1 MSAEILKYGMVGG
14 GPGAFIGEVHRTAAR
29 FDGKNILTAG
39 SFSRDYQ
46 KTLKTGKDLGIDE
59 NRLYKNYT
67 EMAEKESELA
77 DGIDF
82 VSVVTPNHTHF
93 EVAEAFLSQGI
104 SVVCDKPVTTSSQEA
119 SKLKQL
125 AEKNDAEFC
134 VTYTYSGY
142 PMVKEA
148 KELVEKGEIGDI
160 RVIMGEYPQEW
171 LAEPTE
177 EENKQ
182 ASWRIDPNQ
191 AGISNCIGDIGSH
204 IEHTVSY
211 ISGLEISKLSA
222 NLDTF
227 VAGRELDDNGE
238 VMIKYENGATGMYW
252 ASQVAVGNDNGLKVR
267 IFGSKGSLEWSQ
279 ENPNY
284 LYFSKLGE
292 ATKILSRGHG
302 YLGNE
307 AQKSNRIPPGHPEGY
322 FEAFANIYANFSA
335 ALLEKKKKGKIE
347 EQDFDYPT
355 ITEGLR
361 GVKFIEKCVASS
373 QQGAS
378 WVDFE

>member
-1 MSAEILKYGMVGG
+1 MSAEVLKYGMVGG

-29 FDGKNILTAG
+29 FDGKNVLAAG

-59 NRLYKNYT
+59 DRLYKNYT
-67 EMAEKESELA
+67 EMAEKESELT

-93 EVAEAFLSQGI
+93 KIAKAFLSRGI

-119 SKLKQL
+119 LELKQL

-160 RVIMGEYPQEW
+160 RVVMGEYPQEW
-171 LAEPTE
+171 LAEPAGE
-177 EENKQ
+177 NNKQ
-182 ASWRIDPNQ
+182 ASWRTDPNQ

-211 ISGLEISKLSA
+211 ITGLKISELSA

-227 VAGRELDDNGE
+227 VADRELDDNGE

-292 ATKILSRGHG
+292 ATKILSRGHD
-302 YLGNE
+302 YLGNK
-307 AQKSNRIPPGHPEGY
+307 AQKTNRIPPGHPEGY

-335 ALLEKKKKGKIE
+335 ALLEKKEKGRIE
-347 EQDFDYPT
+347 EKDFDYPK

-373 QQGAS
+373 KQGAS
-378 WVDFE
+378 WVNFE

>member
-1 MSAEILKYGMVGG
+1 MSAEVLKYGMVGG

-29 FDGKNILTAG
+29 FDGKNVLAAG

-46 KTLKTGKDLGIDE
+46 KTLKAGKDLGIDE

-67 EMAEKESELA
+67 EMAEKESELT

-93 EVAEAFLSQGI
+93 KIAEAFLSRGI

-119 SKLKQL
+119 LELKQL

-160 RVIMGEYPQEW
+160 RVVMGEYPQEW
-171 LAEPTE
+171 LAEPAG

-182 ASWRIDPNQ
+182 ASWRTDPNQ

-211 ISGLEISKLSA
+211 ITGLEISELSA

-292 ATKILSRGHG
+292 ATKILSRGHD
-302 YLGNE
+302 YLGNK
-307 AQKSNRIPPGHPEGY
+307 AQKTNRIPPGHPEGY

-335 ALLEKKKKGKIE
+335 ALLEKKEKGRIE
-347 EQDFDYPT
+347 EKDFDYPK

-373 QQGAS
+373 KQGAS
-378 WVDFE
+378 WVNFE